1 MRAVGNCVNK
11 APISLVVLLV
21 LEMHEDDDE
30 EEENEDEDSPPAS
43 LTMLATPL
51 V

>member
-1 MRAVGNCVNK
+1 MRPVGNCVNK
-11 APISLVVLLV
+11 APIVLLV

-30 EEENEDEDSPPAS
+30 EENEDEDSPSGS
-43 LTMLATPL
+43 LTMPAIPL

>member
-1 MRAVGNCVNK
+1 MRPVGNCVNN
-11 APISLVVLLV
+11 APIFLVVLLV

-30 EEENEDEDSPPAS
+30 EENEDEDLPPGS
-43 LTMLATPL
+43 LTMLALPL